1 VRVFTALHESESGDV
16 LAALKVRF
24 SIAAYVK
31 LQFDYFLL

>member
-1 VRVFTALHESESGDV
+1 MTRLEHEDQF
-16 LAALKVRF
+16 LPRRLNVRF

>member
-1 VRVFTALHESESGDV
+1 MPCPSSLSG
-16 LAALKVRF
+16 RF

>member
-1 VRVFTALHESESGDV
+1 MTAMGHEGKARLPRLSD
-16 LAALKVRF
+16 RF